1 MTASSQRGRRR
12 DRGQSTVELALA
24 LPLICLLLLGVVQLA
39 VVLRDQL
46 VVIEAARLGARAA
59 AVSAAPASAA
69 TGVATRAIAR
79 GARVDTSEDGAMVT
93 VSVTLVNHTDVP
105 LIGVLLP
112 DVEVRGRASMLFE
125 PP

>member
-1 MTASSQRGRRR
+1 MTASSQRVQRR

-59 AVSAAPASAA
+59 AVSADPASAA
-69 TGVATRAIAR
+69 TGTATRAIAR

-93 VSVTLVNHTDVP
+93 VTVTLINHTDVP